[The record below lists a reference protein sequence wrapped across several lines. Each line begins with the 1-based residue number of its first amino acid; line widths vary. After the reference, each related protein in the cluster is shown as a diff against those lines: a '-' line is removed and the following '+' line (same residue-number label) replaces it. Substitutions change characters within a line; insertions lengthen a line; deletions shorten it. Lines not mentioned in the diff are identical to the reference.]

1 MIAQFPIEDH
11 SEQGQFAEWPF
22 KTIGKVQQLGD
33 YYAIRSSYNCA
44 RTSNAKTQLAFCR
57 AAWQQALM
65 SGGSG
70 GLHQVTM
77 GLRPVPNTNLYVS
90 PISLGTMTFG
100 TPVGQAEATGE
111 IVI

>member
-1 MIAQFPIEDH
+1 
-11 SEQGQFAEWPF
+11 
-22 KTIGKVQQLGD
+22 
-33 YYAIRSSYNCA
+33 
-44 RTSNAKTQLAFCR
+44 
-57 AAWQQALM
+57 M

-70 GLHQVTM
+70 GLHLVTM